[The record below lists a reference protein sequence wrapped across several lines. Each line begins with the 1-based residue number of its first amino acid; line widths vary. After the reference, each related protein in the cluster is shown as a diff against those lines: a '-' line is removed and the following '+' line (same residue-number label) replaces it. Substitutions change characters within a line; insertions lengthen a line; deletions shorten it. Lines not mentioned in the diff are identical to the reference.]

1 VIYRVVSTKSPRE
14 STNEFPF
21 AGVSFDDIP
30 HAPQG
35 TVNVLMNSRRLK
47 VAFVAAAVTLAGL
60 AAAGPAAATTV
71 PRAAAVQAQQP
82 IAPVDFVDQPTSALV
97 ADGQGH
103 QVTVTYRND
112 TSADR
117 TVAPQLLVESPDA
130 GPFLDPSDIV
140 VEQRTAHGCW
150 RPVETASQTGTLFT
164 DLTTAQRTLHA
175 GQTLTQVYRI
185 TVVDPDAQGT
195 VQPRIALY

>member
-1 VIYRVVSTKSPRE
+1 
-14 STNEFPF
+14 
-21 AGVSFDDIP
+21 
-30 HAPQG
+30 
-35 TVNVLMNSRRLK
+35 MNSTRLK
-47 VAFVAAAVTLAGL
+47 VAFVAAAMTLAGL
-60 AAAGPAAATTV
+60 AAAGPAAAAPTTTTT
-71 PRAAAVQAQQP
+71 AVRAQQ
-82 IAPVDFVDQPTSALV
+82 ASVPVDFVDLPAAALV
-97 ADGQGH
+97 ADGRSH

-112 TSADR
+112 TSADL

-130 GPFLDPSDIV
+130 GPFLTPADVV

-150 RPVETASQTGTLFT
+150 RPVQTASQTGTLFT

>member
-1 VIYRVVSTKSPRE
+1 
-14 STNEFPF
+14 
-21 AGVSFDDIP
+21 
-30 HAPQG
+30 
-35 TVNVLMNSRRLK
+35 MNSTRLK
-47 VAFVAAAVTLAGL
+47 VAFVAAALTVAGL
-60 AAAGPAAATTV
+60 ASAGPAAAATA
-71 PRAAAVQAQQP
+71 PRAAAVQTQQ
-82 IAPVDFVDQPTSALV
+82 AAVPVDFVDLPAGALV
-97 ADGQGH
+97 ADGRPH
-103 QVTVTYRND
+103 QVTVSYRND

-130 GPFLDPSDIV
+130 GPFLDPSDVV

-164 DLTTAQRTLHA
+164 DLTGAQRTLHP
-175 GQTLTQVYRI
+175 GETLTQVYRI

>member
-1 VIYRVVSTKSPRE
+1 M
-14 STNEFPF
+14 
-21 AGVSFDDIP
+21 
-30 HAPQG
+30 
-35 TVNVLMNSRRLK
+35 LMNSRRLK

-60 AAAGPAAATTV
+60 TAAGPAAATAV
-71 PRAAAVQAQQP
+71 PRAAALQAQQP
-82 IAPVDFVDQPTSALV
+82 DVPVDFVDLPASALV
-97 ADGQGH
+97 ADGKGH

-130 GPFLDPSDIV
+130 GPFLDPSDVV

-150 RPVETASQTGTLFT
+150 RPVQTASQTGTLFT
-164 DLTTAQRTLHA
+164 DLTTAQHTLHA
-175 GQTLTQVYRI
+175 GETLTQVYRL

>member
-1 VIYRVVSTKSPRE
+1 M
-14 STNEFPF
+14 
-21 AGVSFDDIP
+21 
-30 HAPQG
+30 
-35 TVNVLMNSRRLK
+35 LMNSRRLK
-47 VAFVAAAVTLAGL
+47 VALVAAAVTLAGL

-82 IAPVDFVDQPTSALV
+82 AVPVDFVDLPSSALV
-97 ADGQGH
+97 ADGEQH

-130 GPFLDPSDIV
+130 GPFLDPSDVV

-164 DLTTAQRTLHA
+164 DLTGAQRTLHA

-185 TVVDPDAQGT
+185 TVVDPAAQGT

>member
-1 VIYRVVSTKSPRE
+1 
-14 STNEFPF
+14 
-21 AGVSFDDIP
+21 
-30 HAPQG
+30 
-35 TVNVLMNSRRLK
+35 MNSTRLK
-47 VAFVAAAVTLAGL
+47 VAFVAAAMTLAGL
-60 AAAGPAAATTV
+60 AAAGPAAAAPTTT
-71 PRAAAVQAQQP
+71 AAAVRAQQP
-82 IAPVDFVDQPTSALV
+82 AVPVDFVDLPTSALV
-97 ADGQGH
+97 ADGEQH

-112 TSADR
+112 TAADR

-130 GPFLDPSDIV
+130 GPFLTPSDVV

-150 RPVETASQTGTLFT
+150 RPVRTASQTGTLFT

-195 VQPRIALY
+195 VQPRIALF